1 MAKKYRA
8 VKFGGD
14 DLYSWAVFYAKD
26 IKGLRSP
33 ISEYTKAKPLVSGCG
48 NQEAK
53 NYVKQFEDNDKNR
66 KE

>member
-14 DLYSWAVFYAKD
+14 DCYSWAVFYAKD

-33 ISEYTKAKPLVSGCG
+33 ISEYTNAKPIVSGCG

-53 NYVKQFEDNDKNR
+53 SYVKQFEERDAK
-66 KE
+66 KA

>member
-1 MAKKYRA
+1 MTKKYRA

-14 DLYSWAVFYAKD
+14 DCYSWAVFYTKD

-33 ISEYTKAKPLVSGCG
+33 IAHTRAKPIVCGCG

-53 NYVKQFEDNDKNR
+53 NYIKKFEAKDRLK
-66 KE
+66 